1 VLWIINA
8 ATYIFIT
15 GFALM
20 IDPKIGRHTW
30 RQGVIFPGAANLA
43 IIAYT
48 CFPRLFRDAAQAA
61 LGGQEHVGWGVVLAY
76 AWLTVSMAAGYL
88 AKAIESRR
96 LGRFLSPLLVY
107 LVGYGS
113 VLCACTFAS
122 YLKELRH
129 AEMTW
134 DKTEKTGKVG
144 IPG

>member
-1 VLWIINA
+1 
-8 ATYIFIT
+8 
-15 GFALM
+15 M
-20 IDPKIGRHTW
+20 
-30 RQGVIFPGAANLA
+30 
-43 IIAYT
+43 
-48 CFPRLFRDAAQAA
+48 
-61 LGGQEHVGWGVVLAY
+61 HVGWGIVIVY
-76 AWLTVSMAAGYL
+76 AWLTLSMAAGYL
-88 AKAIESRR
+88 AKAIETRR
-96 LGRFLSPLLVY
+96 FGRFLSPLLVY